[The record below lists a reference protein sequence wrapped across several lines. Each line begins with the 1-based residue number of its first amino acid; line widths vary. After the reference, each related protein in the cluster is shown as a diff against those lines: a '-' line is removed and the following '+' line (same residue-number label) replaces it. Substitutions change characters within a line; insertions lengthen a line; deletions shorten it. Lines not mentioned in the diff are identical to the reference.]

1 MKILNSKTIS
11 PFGGLNFVIEE
22 AIKLEIN
29 KLLKEN
35 LPVLPKQSTYNWFDI
50 IMSYWSVFF
59 LWRRL
64 CRSGKKEDSKHII
77 KPGCKPYQIKKS
89 DNFLQLWILHFK
101 FCYGYF
107 TDCAALNPRLLGNG
121 HLTPSIDIVQRM
133 MKVFA
138 VSADQ
143 LLNDNQNSVVEIQNH
158 ELNEQLAFISQLD
171 EDEKNALV
179 KIINSMLTKKR
190 MKDLL
195 DGKINLN
202 Q

>member
-1 MKILNSKTIS
+1 MVTLTEIQFIKMKFNEKIKALRKNMNLSQQDLAAKLHIHVTHLSKM
-11 PFGGLNFVIEE
+11 E
-22 AIKLEIN
+22 
-29 KLLKEN
+29 
-35 LPVLPKQSTYNWFDI
+35 
-50 IMSYWSVFF
+50 
-59 LWRRL
+59 
-64 CRSGKKEDSKHII
+64 
-77 KPGCKPYQIKKS
+77 
-89 DNFLQLWILHFK
+89 
-101 FCYGYF
+101 
-107 TDCAALNPRLLGNG
+107 NG

-143 LLNDNQNSVVEIQNH
+143 LLNDNQNSVIEIQNH
-158 ELNEQLAFISQLD
+158 ELNEQLALISQLD